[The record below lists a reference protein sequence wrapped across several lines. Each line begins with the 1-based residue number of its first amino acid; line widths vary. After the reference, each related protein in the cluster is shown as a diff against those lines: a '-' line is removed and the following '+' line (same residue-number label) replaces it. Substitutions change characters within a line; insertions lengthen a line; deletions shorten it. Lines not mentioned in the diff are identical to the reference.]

1 MRRTHTLVSSLLL
14 LAAGAATLPAL
25 EVGPDGSGLQIGGW
39 GEALV
44 RGEHHDARNP
54 KNSQAG
60 TPGAEDEDD
69 IDFSADAL
77 LKASYQVDQFSL
89 RLDVFISNEPQF
101 NDAENDGNNVIL
113 EQAFVDWKFH
123 DRATLRAGRFLS
135 TWIGW
140 EGYHSPDLFR
150 VNNSAVWSWNVRDH
164 GQLKNRPFL
173 SDGVSLALTAP
184 EDPLTLSF
192 FIVEDVLGDAP
203 DAEGTDL
210 AYGVNL
216 TWVPHWLG
224 QVELGAV
231 YDAKSMTEGVGTG
244 GVDGAA
250 IDFNVDITTWQ
261 DAGWFFAGEV
271 QYHFHGDLAAPTAD
285 REFGDAL
292 MWLVMANYSI
302 TDEVSLTLMVDRVDR
317 GLDLDNNEI
326 LEVAVAVLTKP
337 HKQVQLNF
345 EVFHWDESAPNADAY
360 GAAAVLLVMLP

>member
-25 EVGPDGSGLQIGGW
+25 EIGPEGSGLQIGGW
-39 GEALV
+39 GEAIV

-60 TPGAEDEDD
+60 LVGAEDEDD

-77 LKASYQVDQFSL
+77 LKASYKVDQFSL

-101 NDAENDGNNVIL
+101 DDADNDGNNVIL
-113 EQAFVDWKFH
+113 EQAFIDWKFH

-192 FIVEDVLGDAP
+192 FVVEDVLGDAP

-210 AYGVNL
+210 AYGMNL
-216 TWVPHWLG
+216 TWAPHWLG

-244 GVDGAA
+244 GADGAA

-271 QYHFHGDLAAPTAD
+271 QYHFHTHLSVTGP
-285 REFGDAL
+285 EFGDSL

-302 TDEVSLTLMVDRVDR
+302 TNDVSLTLMVDRVDR

-345 EVFHWDESAPNADAY
+345 EVFHWDESAANADAY

>member
-14 LAAGAATLPAL
+14 LAAGAATASAL
-25 EVGPDGSGLQIGGW
+25 EVGPEGSGLRIGGF
-39 GEALV
+39 GEAIV
-44 RGEHHDARNP
+44 RGEHRDAGNP

-60 TPGAEDEDD
+60 LVGAEDEDD

-89 RLDVFISNEPQF
+89 RLDVFIANEPPF
-101 NDAENDGNNVIL
+101 DDDNNVIL
-113 EQAFVDWKFH
+113 EQAFIDWKFH

-150 VNNSAVWSWNVRDH
+150 VNNSAVWSWNIRDH
-164 GQLKNRPFL
+164 GQLENRPFL
-173 SDGVSLALTAP
+173 SDGVGLILTAP

-192 FIVEDVLGDAP
+192 FVVDDVLGDAP

-210 AYGVNL
+210 AHGVNL
-216 TWVPHWLG
+216 TWAPHWLG

-244 GVDGAA
+244 GSDGAA
-250 IDFNVDITTWQ
+250 IDFNIDITTWQ
-261 DAGWFFAGEV
+261 DAGWFFAGQV
-271 QYHFHGDLAAPTAD
+271 QYHFHTHLAANSP
-285 REFGDAL
+285 EFGDAL
-292 MWLVMANYSI
+292 MWLVMANYTI
-302 TDEVSLTLMVDRVDR
+302 TDSVSVTAMVDSVDR
-317 GLDLDNNEI
+317 GLDLDDNEI
-326 LEVAVAVLTKP
+326 FEVAVAVLTKP

-345 EVFHWDESAPNADAY
+345 EIFHWDEGAPNADAY

>member
-1 MRRTHTLVSSLLL
+1 MRPIHTLASSLLL
-14 LAAGAATLPAL
+14 LAAGAATVPAL
-25 EVGPDGSGLQIGGW
+25 EVGPEGSGLRIGGF
-39 GEALV
+39 GEAIV
-44 RGEHHDARNP
+44 RGEHRDAGNP

-60 TPGAEDEDD
+60 LPGAEDEDD

-77 LKASYQVDQFSL
+77 LKASYQVDRFSL
-89 RLDVFISNEPQF
+89 RLDVFIANEPQF
-101 NDAENDGNNVIL
+101 DDDNNVIL

-164 GQLKNRPFL
+164 GQLENRPFL
-173 SDGVSLALTAP
+173 SDGVGLILTAP

-192 FIVEDVLGDAP
+192 FVVDDVLGDAP

-216 TWVPHWLG
+216 TWAPPWLG

-231 YDAKSMTEGVGTG
+231 YDAKSMTEGIGTG
-244 GVDGAA
+244 GADGAA
-250 IDFNVDITTWQ
+250 IDFNIDITTWQ

-271 QYHFHGDLAAPTAD
+271 QYHFHTDLAVPTGV
-285 REFGDAL
+285 EFGDAL
-292 MWLVMANYSI
+292 MWLVMANYSL
-302 TDEVSLTLMVDRVDR
+302 TDDVSLTLMVDSVDR
-317 GLDLDNNEI
+317 GLDQDDNEI
-326 LEVAVAVLTKP
+326 LEVAFAVLTRP

-360 GAAAVLLVMLP
+360 GAAAVLLVELP